1 MNIWEAVVLGV
12 VQGLTEF
19 LPVSSS
25 GHLVLLQ
32 KIFRISDPTLPFT
45 TAVHVGTL
53 ITVLIVLWK
62 DIKGILTRI
71 IQPLTLYLIIATI
84 PTVIV
89 ALLFKDE
96 IEAAFE
102 TGFFLCP
109 AFLITAVFLLVSDRL
124 YRGGKKSAS
133 GNIPIRTHSQM
144 NWRDAL
150 LIGLLQAVAII
161 PGISR
166 SGATISAGLSRRL
179 DRDFVARFSFLLS
192 IPTILGALLFQ
203 VKDLLKGDS
212 TESLAL
218 LPIVVGTLTSC
229 IVAFFSIRLT
239 IKLVRERSLW
249 GFAAYTSILGILVLT
264 DQIGLRLL
272 S

>member
-1 MNIWEAVVLGV
+1 MSMWEAIVLGV

-32 KIFRISDPTLPFT
+32 KLFRINDPTLPFT

-53 ITVLIVLWK
+53 LTVLIVLRQ
-62 DIKGILTRI
+62 DIKSILTRI

-84 PTVIV
+84 PVVIV
-89 ALLFKDE
+89 VLLFNDA

-102 TGFFLCP
+102 TGSFLGP
-109 AFLITAVFLLVSDRL
+109 AFLITSVLLLVSDKL
-124 YRGGKKSAS
+124 YRGGKKSVP
-133 GNIPIRTHSQM
+133 GNIPVRLQREMT
-144 NWRDAL
+144 WRDAL

-203 VKDLLKGDS
+203 VKDLIKIDS
-212 TESLAL
+212 TEGIVL
-218 LPIVVGTLTSC
+218 LPILIGSLTSC

-239 IKLVRERSLW
+239 IKIVRERSLW
-249 GFAAYTSILGILVLT
+249 GFAIYTAILGILVLT